1 MSYSEDLEY
10 WSENVDEK
18 VRSRRGRSIFCLKG
32 KVYWRNNE
40 HVDQNILSKRGRSK
54 QCHSQG
60 TPVAGAAAAL
70 FMKIL
75 HFFSK
80 LTLGYCTSRPGV
92 CVVGVC
98 IGAVGGLIRT
108 ELSVIDGEYGGGY
121 GALFDKVINVC
132 PQEVIF

>member
-1 MSYSEDLEY
+1 MLMKMFGLEGEGQYS
-10 WSENVDEK
+10 VEK
-18 VRSRRGRSIFCLKG
+18 GRSIGETMSMLIKIFC
-32 KVYWRNNE
+32 R
-40 HVDQNILSKRGRSK
+40 KRGRSK

-108 ELSVIDGEYGGGY
+108 ELSVIDGEYGGGH

>member
-10 WSENVDEK
+10 WSENVEENILSK
-18 VRSRRGRSIFCLKG
+18 RGRSIFCLKG
-32 KVYWRNNE
+32 KVYWMNNE
-40 HVDQNILSKRGRSK
+40 HVDKNILSKRGRSK

-108 ELSVIDGEYGGGY
+108 ELSVIDGEYGGGW
-121 GALFDKVINVC
+121 GSI
-132 PQEVIF
+132 